1 MTSEKS
7 SYMRSDGM
15 ANFLDNPDARK
26 IRING
31 KYHHLPGLEFHHG
44 FIPMET
50 VNNNNDDEETPFPA
64 PDTYVDVAR
73 LSAGINL
80 ILKSF
85 LTEREQIVIRNS
97 FFTNMTLAEIGK
109 IIGLSQERTRQI
121 RSRALY
127 KVRETIPAQAL
138 HSLL

>member
-1 MTSEKS
+1 MTMMTSEKS

-44 FIPMET
+44 YIPMET
-50 VNNNNDDEETPFPA
+50 VNNKETPFPA

-97 FFTNMTLAEIGK
+97 FFTNMTLAEIVK
-109 IIGLSQERTRQI
+109 S
-121 RSRALY
+121 SD
-127 KVRETIPAQAL
+127 
-138 HSLL
+138 